1 MIEIYDQLNSLTLLT
16 TFKHKKG
23 TGGFSEQGSSHNMLL
38 LYEHKLQRS
47 SYNMVIGPFG
57 QASKR
62 DFFCVQSLDGTLAF
76 FEQENFAFI
85 RFLPNHLLPTPI
97 DYSRTSD
104 SFVLSSSS
112 WTLESYRYQVLA
124 IARDEE
130 DSRQDNRLDGRQMK
144 DGNVPTGGRRISP
157 DWNVVLGESALDLK
171 IVMLEGS
178 KTEVVVVLGERN
190 LFVMDID
197 GSNCR
202 ISLRFD
208 FCPTCMHSY
217 SCNGNLILLIAS
229 EFNTI
234 HIFKDSV
241 LVWAA
246 QTSFPPIAIRRAQ
259 VAACP
264 GIIVTLSDSGQLCCS
279 YLGSNP
285 SINVVT
291 ISSQNEPDDRGEEE
305 MNRLKKVINS
315 MEEELSS
322 MIAGH
327 KKHHVQTDVVIEVE
341 KIEFLDKLK
350 HGENNNLPSNRSAII
365 PIKLDVKSRLSD
377 VRLTFDASTPF
388 VVKMNVVT
396 FPVLESQSVNRTAIE
411 VETANKHLPSS
422 MKVVVTTTFNDSSGA
437 PRVLLNSCHL
447 PLDLVVKSSKPSKEN
462 KYNISLDVICSNQI
476 SLTQIFS
483 DLSSNE
489 EFSSKKELGIEF
501 LVPQI
506 PLVTVTVTSKSPK
519 QTFRVMGGC
528 FEGVAFIT
536 TELIRRLQSQHIKFD
551 AAVIDKETGL
561 QLKSYFTIIDQHHKI
576 RKEILDAENCLAKLM
591 VQLRTI
597 EKRFLIKLKDRNPA
611 PLNDV
616 DLLLSHTSSRVM

>member
-1 MIEIYDQLNSLTLLT
+1 
-16 TFKHKKG
+16 
-23 TGGFSEQGSSHNMLL
+23 MLL

-62 DFFCVQSLDGTLAF
+62 DFFCVQSLDGTLSF

-85 RFLPNHLLPTPI
+85 RFLPNHLLPTQI

-124 IARDEE
+124 IAREE
-130 DSRQDNRLDGRQMK
+130 DSRQEKRLDGRQTK
-144 DGNVPTGGRRISP
+144 DGNIPTGGRRISP
-157 DWNVVLGESALDLK
+157 DWKIILGENALDVK

-217 SCNGNLILLIAS
+217 SCNGSLILLIAS
-229 EFNTI
+229 ELRTI
-234 HIFKDSV
+234 HIFKDSL

-246 QTSFPPIAIRRAQ
+246 QTSFPPIAIKKAQ
-259 VAACP
+259 LAASP
-264 GIIVTLSDSGQLCCS
+264 GIIVSLSDSGQLCCS

-291 ISSQNEPDDRGEEE
+291 ISSQNESNDKGEEE

-327 KKHHVQTDVVIEVE
+327 KKHHVQTDIVVEVG
-341 KIEFLDKLK
+341 KVEFIDKLK
-350 HGENNNLPSNRSAII
+350 HGENNNLPSNRSAVV

-377 VRLTFDASTPF
+377 VRVTIDASPPF
-388 VVKMNVVT
+388 IVKMNVVS
-396 FPVLESQSVNRTAIE
+396 FPTLESQSLNRSAIE
-411 VETANKHLPSS
+411 VETSNRHLPSS

-437 PRVLLNSCHL
+437 PRVILNSCHL
-447 PLDLVVKSSKPSKEN
+447 PLDLVVKSSKASKEN
-462 KYNISLDVICSNQI
+462 KYNISLDVISNNQV

-483 DLSSNE
+483 DLSSSESE

-501 LVPQI
+501 LVPHI
-506 PLVTVTVTSKSPK
+506 PLVTVTVSSKSPK
-519 QTFRVMGGC
+519 QTFRVMGSC

-536 TELIRRLQSQHIKFD
+536 TELIRRLQFQHVKFD

-561 QLKSYFTIIDQHHKI
+561 QLKSYFTIMDQHHEI
-576 RKEILDAENCLAKLM
+576 RKEIFDTENCLAKLM

-616 DLLLSHTSSRVM
+616 DLLLTHTTSRVM